1 MATFTSAGFV
11 RRGLQDAGFTMQKRK

>member
-11 RRGLQDAGFTMQKRK
+11 RRGLQDAGF